1 MPFYLLL
8 WLTHHCGLFPYL
20 CNRILICHTN
30 IMEEKDKEDNNPWRH
45 HPLYMAYKKFY
56 EGKNILMGRIIAL
69 LIAVIVI
76 VVCVLLFS

>member
-1 MPFYLLL
+1 
-8 WLTHHCGLFPYL
+8 
-20 CNRILICHTN
+20 
-30 IMEEKDKEDNNPWRH
+30 MEEKDKEDNNPWRH

-76 VVCVLLFS
+76 VVCILLFS